1 MMQNFSQ
8 SFHSLD
14 DLQSVRVLVLL
25 LVEDAR
31 LVEIVDAHL
40 AGGVKDALIVEHHA
54 YMDDFAVF
62 VAEESQV
69 AGLDFGEEIHQ
80 LAFLDLL

>member
-31 LVEIVDAHL
+31 LVEVVDADL
-40 AGGVKDALIVEHHA
+40 PRGVDNTFIVEHHA
-54 YMDDFAVF
+54 HMDNLAFF

-69 AGLDFGEEIHQ
+69 ARLDFRQEVHQ
-80 LAFLDLL
+80 LALLDLL